1 MMKYIFFDMLPHVT
15 AVFKYDIHIYFYKKT
30 AVTCGNM
37 LKYVYFNMLY
47 MLLQFFKIVYI
58 LFYKKT
64 AATCGIVLKLYSKI
78 E

>member
-1 MMKYIFFDMLPHVT
+1 
-15 AVFKYDIHIYFYKKT
+15 
-30 AVTCGNM
+30 M

-47 MLLQFFKIVYI
+47 MLLQFFKIAYI